1 MFINED
7 FFDDINTEQISTD
20 DVEDISSSSVDLSL
34 YKTVLTV
41 SIVKPNTIK
50 LEDLETCIK
59 RLSYILS
66 ASSMIREISE
76 PCIKGKKTFSKNS
89 SISYEEAYKLDECY
103 IYFGIRLSVNS
114 LTKFYNLLNFIFNK
128 LNPIN
133 PNTSS
138 PVIIFK
144 IEFIDKSTT
153 VPYLYFSNIDFSY
166 NRREESFISRMTE
179 FCNYYLRTKFDYNE
193 LKKCMGLDTIKQ
205 LTYVGLSDYDD
216 WNIKEIKLFNES
228 HQTDNL
234 PKEFF
239 FKCQE
244 PRFFAEPNFSKSPGF
259 GSDASKTKDIII
271 FCDYT
276 KDVNVYPKLYIAKK
290 GKVVKLLFRMLF
302 DKASLYIQNYKAYG
316 FMWEYKFSSKDD
328 NKIVSMRIGS
338 SLSPYVYLGEDIDY
352 LIEQLKPVLSKFI
365 KTEDGYKNIK
375 KYATLWKCEK

>member
-1 MFINED
+1 M
-7 FFDDINTEQISTD
+7 
-20 DVEDISSSSVDLSL
+20 
-34 YKTVLTV
+34 
-41 SIVKPNTIK
+41 
-50 LEDLETCIK
+50 
-59 RLSYILS
+59 
-66 ASSMIREISE
+66 
-76 PCIKGKKTFSKNS
+76 
-89 SISYEEAYKLDECY
+89 
-103 IYFGIRLSVNS
+103 
-114 LTKFYNLLNFIFNK
+114 NFIFNK
-128 LNPIN
+128 LNP
-133 PNTSS
+133 NTSS
-138 PVIIFK
+138 PAIIFK

-153 VPYLYFSNIDFSY
+153 VPYLYFLKTDFSY

-216 WNIKEIKLFNES
+216 WSIKEIKLFNKS

-244 PRFFAEPNFSKSPGF
+244 PKFYAEPYFSKSPGF

-271 FCDYT
+271 FCNYT

-328 NKIVSMRIGS
+328 NAIIPMQIGS

-352 LIEQLKPVLSKFI
+352 LIEQLKPAISKFMT
-365 KTEDGYKNIK
+365 TEDSYKKIK